1 MNYIIERV
9 IYHNFLSFDDEEF
22 VITDYPGITAIRGIN
37 EDIPEAANGAGK
49 STLFIGVV
57 FALFGKAGLKLN
69 YKNLKNRY
77 VDANEFFVELHII
90 INGVKFIIIRGAT
103 ASNAFLKLI
112 RVNPDNDKEEQTDI
126 SGPSIAITDEMIAKM
141 LKGITPEIFF
151 KTIFLTPAFGVNFF
165 QQSKTERQE
174 FLNFISGTKHIYDIN
189 GAISRDISNTQNDIR
204 LIESSMA
211 IISKTLCELK
221 AQQEAYQEKIKAAK
235 QDYSNTLKE
244 LAATISAHKRAL
256 KKLEDKANKKETELA
271 NNRVALANTNSDYLK
286 ATHRLNELNN
296 SLLRI
301 KTTIDKYA
309 DLIKKNKSLTE
320 VLCEDCKPK
329 LDTILNTTKNQE
341 QIDLGKKE
349 LEELKEQ
356 IKEAKKIQEDLVK
369 TKETMEK
376 DRSTLSDDLLKF
388 KQSIADE
395 TKSLT
400 VAEVKHTN
408 IKAAVKDLDNTNQFD
423 GMIQGKQDELNEFVE
438 KKTELVKYRKQLD
451 ILKFATN
458 DETVK
463 KFVISR
469 FITSLNSYMA
479 ILLEQMG
486 ADYSCVFNDD
496 YSLSFYTPGGESSY
510 DTFSSGE
517 KMRMT
522 IAASFA
528 FRFLLMNQYNFEVNL
543 LVLDEYFDSN
553 LDKLAIN
560 GIISILKNNVGG
572 GAATSIT
579 NQIDDE
585 QQNLGQLYNIFIISH
600 RNEILEAEEPDIS
613 TLLIKKKNG
622 ISKIVRD

>member
-22 VITDYPGITAIRGIN
+22 VITDYPGITVIRGIN